1 MAFGIENHLSLDC
14 EEVVGMSFKENLKT
28 KIKLDRLL
36 QKLVSTIREPPGRW
50 WLDKVLTQELL
61 DMTDF
66 EHKKVSYLHLYVR
79 PLEGEIKEVLVF
91 DNELPIYHTTVADV
105 ALRKSPYWQEM
116 FSIRNIKK
124 IMNDQDV
131 IISKG
136 KESLKRLHAS
146 AMALLDLTY
155 TRDDLALLL
164 EDARS
169 GLERKS
175 IEQIQE
181 SLDLFV
187 DLLDFEPLSFGV
199 LEQDLQI
206 FAGPKLNGGAV
217 PTFEHLILFDE
228 ENLSLGLKK
237 GAFSTENDLDL
248 AWVMQYAQGEKIADL
263 KGIDVFKFLVEL
275 ALEKAQAQRGQN
287 RGTNDKRPMTS
298 KAKTQ

>member
-1 MAFGIENHLSLDC
+1 
-14 EEVVGMSFKENLKT
+14 MSFKENLKT
-28 KIKLDRLL
+28 KVKLDRLL
-36 QKLVSTIREPPGRW
+36 KKLVSTIREPPGRW
-50 WLDKVLTQELL
+50 WLDKVLTRELL

-66 EHKKVSYLHLYVR
+66 EHKKVSNLHLYVR
-79 PLEGEIKEVLVF
+79 ALKGEIMEVVVF

-105 ALRKSPYWQEM
+105 ALRKSPYWQQM
-116 FSIRNIKK
+116 FSIRNIRK
-124 IMNDQDV
+124 IMNHHDV
-131 IISKG
+131 LVSKG
-136 KESLKRLHAS
+136 KESLKKVHAN
-146 AMALLDLTY
+146 ALALLDLTY
-155 TRDDLALLL
+155 SRDDLALLL
-164 EDARS
+164 EDSRS
-169 GLERKS
+169 GLERNS

-217 PTFEHLILFDE
+217 PTFEHLILFDD

-237 GAFSTENDLDL
+237 GAFSPENDLDL
-248 AWVMQYAQGEKIADL
+248 AWVMQYAQGEKTADL

-275 ALEKAQAQRGQN
+275 TLDNAQSQRGRN

-298 KAKTQ
+298 KAETQ